1 MMRKTIVIDASV
13 LLKVYLPDEEA
24 IASVDNLMRDHQQ
37 GRLSLVAPAL
47 MRYEVANAL
56 RTAAYRGRISNQ
68 QASEAFSML
77 LEAPLM
83 YYDGAWLL
91 EKALQMAL
99 QFQYPVYDSV
109 YLALAQS
116 LGTWCYTGDR
126 KLYRAFQSRLPYLQW
141 IGSYDWEAIPA
152 DSSAL

>member
-1 MMRKTIVIDASV
+1 MKKTIVIDASV

-37 GRLSLVAPAL
+37 GRLSLAAPAL
-47 MRYEVANAL
+47 LRYEVANAL

-68 QASEAFSML
+68 QASDAFSML

-83 YYDGAWLL
+83 YYDSTQMLK
-91 EKALQMAL
+91 EALQIAL
-99 QFQYPVYDSV
+99 ELQYPVYDSV

-116 LGTWCYTGDR
+116 LGKWCYTGDW
-126 KLYRAFQSRLPYLQW
+126 KLYRAFRSRLPYLQW
-141 IGSYDWEAIPA
+141 IGSYDWDTIPA
-152 DSSAL
+152 DSPAL